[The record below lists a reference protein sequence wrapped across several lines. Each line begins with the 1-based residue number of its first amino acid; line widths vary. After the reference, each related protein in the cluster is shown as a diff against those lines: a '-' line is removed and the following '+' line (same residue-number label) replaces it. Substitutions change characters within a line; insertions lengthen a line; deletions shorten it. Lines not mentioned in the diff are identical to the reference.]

1 MYYTPHFIRGIT
13 IGQTERLLNFISE
26 VIGIN
31 DGKMRK
37 NKPHIFGT
45 EIKIEIKAF
54 PQTILELVPLFN

>member
-31 DGKMRK
+31 AGK
-37 NKPHIFGT
+37 
-45 EIKIEIKAF
+45 IKENT
-54 PQTILELVPLFN
+54 PPETIGETYILSFS

>member
-31 DGKMRK
+31 DGKMRE
-37 NKPHIFGT
+37 NTPYYFGT

-54 PQTILELVPLFN
+54 QQTILELVPLCN